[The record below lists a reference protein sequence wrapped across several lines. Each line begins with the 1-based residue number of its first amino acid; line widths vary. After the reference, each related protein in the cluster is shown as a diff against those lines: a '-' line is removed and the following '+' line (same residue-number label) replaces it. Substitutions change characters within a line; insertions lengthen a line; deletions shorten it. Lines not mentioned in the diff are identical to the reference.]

1 MVRAAFRIGVEVVL
15 QRRQFLT
22 SSLGA
27 AALAWNP
34 VAPGAQAAETKARE
48 YYELRKYE
56 LASGPQTKLLQSYLA
71 DALIPALNRLGFSP
85 VGAFNLD
92 IGPETPATYLLIPS
106 SSLEALVTAELKLA
120 QDEEF
125 MKAASPFWSA
135 PAAAPAF
142 HRIESSLM
150 IAFEG
155 WPRLVVPPVTAQHGK
170 RVFQLRTYESP
181 SHKDHQVKVEMF
193 HSGEFEI
200 FTRAGFWNVFFG
212 DTLIGPR
219 LPQLTYMVSFPDIS
233 EIDTRWNA
241 FRTDPQWVKL
251 AAQPKYASE
260 AIVSNITNLV
270 LRPTSY
276 SQI

>member
-1 MVRAAFRIGVEVVL
+1 L

-22 SSLGA
+22 TSLA
-27 AALAWNP
+27 AAAVGLTPA
-34 VAPGAQAAETKARE
+34 ASHAQGATGKSRE

-56 LASGPQTKLLQSYLA
+56 LSSGPQVKLLQSYLS

-85 VGAFNLD
+85 IGVFTLD
-92 IGPETPATYLLIPS
+92 IGPETPCTYLLIPS
-106 SSLEALVTAELKLA
+106 TSLESLVSVEAQLA
-120 QDEEF
+120 KDEQF
-125 MKAASPFWSA
+125 MKAAAPFWGA

-142 HRIESSLM
+142 NRIESSLM

-155 WPRLVVPPVTAQHGK
+155 WPRLVVPAATAQHGK

-181 SHKDHQVKVEMF
+181 SHKDHMVKVDMF
-193 HSGEFEI
+193 HNGEFEI
-200 FTRAGFWNVFFG
+200 FTKAGFSNVFFG

-219 LPQLTYMVSFPDIS
+219 MPQLTYMVSFPDIS
-233 EIDTRWNA
+233 EIDVRWAA
-241 FRTDPQWVKL
+241 FRNDPDWIKL
-251 AAQPKYASE
+251 SAQPKYASE

-270 LRPTSY
+270 LRPANF

>member
-1 MVRAAFRIGVEVVL
+1 L
-15 QRRQFLT
+15 QRRQFLS
-22 SSLGA
+22 SSLA
-27 AALAWNP
+27 AAAVALNP
-34 VAPGAQAAETKARE
+34 GSSQGQAGGKTRE
-48 YYELRKYE
+48 YYELRKYQ

-85 VGAFNLD
+85 VGVFTLD
-92 IGPETPATYLLIPS
+92 IGPETPTTYLLIPS
-106 SSLEALVTAELKLA
+106 TSLESLVSVESRLA
-120 QDEEF
+120 KDDEF
-125 MKAASPFWSA
+125 MKAAAPFWAA

-142 HRIESSLM
+142 VRIESSLM

-193 HSGEFEI
+193 HSGEFDI
-200 FTRAGFWNVFFG
+200 FQKAGFWNVFFG

-219 LPQLTYMVSFPDIS
+219 LPQLTYMISFPDIS
-233 EIDTRWNA
+233 EIDTKWNA
-241 FRTDPQWVKL
+241 FRTDPDWVKL
-251 AAQPKYASE
+251 SAQPKYSSE
-260 AIVSNITNLV
+260 AIVSNITNLI
-270 LRPTSY
+270 LRPATF